1 MRTALWAVPVVVAA
15 AVVAVVGLSRL
26 PLERIAGPPPKPE
39 PQPEKSSPPNP
50 PFTPGVPG
58 RSPAEVCQSTSPACQ
73 AWTELARK
81 CEDNMRQREAGF
93 MGQQP
98 PHCSEMEALRERV
111 TGVPDSSSPGA
122 YQF

>member
-1 MRTALWAVPVVVAA
+1 MKAALWAVPAVAVV

-26 PLERIAGPPPKPE
+26 PLERIGAPPPKPE
-39 PQPEKSSPPNP
+39 LQLTESIPPEP

-58 RSPAEVCQSTSPACQ
+58 RSPAEVCQSTSSACQ

-93 MGQQP
+93 MGALP
-98 PHCSEMEALRERV
+98 AHCSEMETLRERV
-111 TGVPDSSSPGA
+111 TGVSDSSSPGA